1 MLDYERG
8 FYSHKIKYI
17 VGTDEVGRGPLFGP
31 VVAACVILPKD
42 YVNEEINDSKQ
53 LTPKKRERLADV
65 IKRDALAYSIA
76 VVDAPTIDEINI
88 LEASR
93 LAMHNALKEINHP
106 YDLILSDAVKLD
118 EEVENIPII
127 KGDAKC
133 LCIAAASIIAKV
145 YRDNLMLEYDKE
157 YPEYDLKHN
166 KGYPSKKHLE
176 ALSKCGPVPGL
187 HRYSYAPIKKL
198 TVKK

>member
-1 MLDYERG
+1 MLNDEQQ
-8 FYSHKIKYI
+8 FYSRKIKYI

-42 YVNEEINDSKQ
+42 YVNEEINDSKK
-53 LTPKKRERLADV
+53 LTPKKRELLADI
-65 IKRDALAYSIA
+65 IKRDAIAYSIA
-76 VVDAPTIDEINI
+76 SVDASTIDEINI

-93 LAMHNALKEINHP
+93 LAMHNALKELHHP

-145 YRDNLMLEYDKE
+145 YRDNLMLMYDKE

-166 KGYPSKKHLE
+166 KGYGSKKHLD
-176 ALSKCGPVPGL
+176 ALNKYGPIEGL

-198 TVKK
+198 ISKK